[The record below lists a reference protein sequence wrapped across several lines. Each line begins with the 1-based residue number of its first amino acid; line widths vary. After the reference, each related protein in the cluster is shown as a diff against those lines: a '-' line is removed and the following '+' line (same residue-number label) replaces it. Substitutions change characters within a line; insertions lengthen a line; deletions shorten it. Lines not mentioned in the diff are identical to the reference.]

1 MEEQIC
7 RIKNLGLHY
16 QKGGRAILKGLS
28 LSFHK
33 GEILG
38 IRGENGAGKSTLL
51 KALAGIL
58 PYSEGEIVLAP
69 ETKRQL
75 SYLPQ
80 DLSLYESLTVME
92 NLYFYGKIQGL
103 PKKVIFTRANWLLRE
118 LGLEE
123 KAGERLSALSGGMK
137 RRVHLASALMKR
149 PAILLLDEPTVGC
162 DNESYE
168 RILSLLR
175 KMKAQGTAMLLISH
189 GRGELE
195 EMADRIV
202 YLEDGKIRE

>member
-7 RIKNLGLHY
+7 EIRNLGLHY
-16 QKGGRAILKGLS
+16 QRGGRAVLKGLS

-137 RRVHLASALMKR
+137 RRGHLASALMKR

>member
-7 RIKNLGLHY
+7 EIRNLGLHY
-16 QKGGRAILKGLS
+16 QRGGRAVLKGLS

-51 KALAGIL
+51 KALAGLL
-58 PYSEGEIVLAP
+58 PYGEGEIRFVP
-69 ETKRQL
+69 KVQKEL

>member
-7 RIKNLGLHY
+7 EIRNLGLHY
-16 QKGGRAILKGLS
+16 QRGGRAVLKGLS

-58 PYSEGEIVLAP
+58 PYSEGEIVLVP
-69 ETKRQL
+69 ETKGQL

>member
-7 RIKNLGLHY
+7 EIRNLGLHY
-16 QKGGRAILKGLS
+16 QRGGRAVLKGLS

-51 KALAGIL
+51 KALAGLL
-58 PYSEGEIVLAP
+58 PYEEGEIVLAP

-80 DLSLYESLTVME
+80 DLSLYDSLTALE

-103 PKKVIFTRANWLLRE
+103 PKKVIFTRASWLLRE

>member
-7 RIKNLGLHY
+7 EIRNLGLHY
-16 QKGGRAILKGLS
+16 QRGGRAVLKGLS

-51 KALAGIL
+51 KALAGLL
-58 PYSEGEIVLAP
+58 PYAEGEIVFAP
-69 ETKRQL
+69 KVQKEL

-80 DLSLYESLTVME
+80 DLSLYESLTAME

-103 PKKVIFTRANWLLRE
+103 PKKVIFTRATWLLRE

-123 KAGERLSALSGGMK
+123 KAGERLSTLSGGMK

>member
-7 RIKNLGLHY
+7 EIRNLGLHY
-16 QKGGRAILKGLS
+16 QRGGRAVLKGLS

-51 KALAGIL
+51 KALAGLL
-58 PYSEGEIVLAP
+58 PYAEGEIRFAP
-69 ETKRQL
+69 KVQKEI

-80 DLSLYESLTVME
+80 DLSLYESLTAME

-103 PKKVIFTRANWLLRE
+103 PKKVIFTRASWLLRE

>member
-7 RIKNLGLHY
+7 EIRNLGLHY
-16 QKGGRAILKGLS
+16 QRGGRAVLKGLS

-51 KALAGIL
+51 KALAGLL
-58 PYSEGEIVLAP
+58 PYAEGEIRFAP
-69 ETKRQL
+69 KVQKEL

-80 DLSLYESLTVME
+80 DLSLYESLTAME

-103 PKKVIFTRANWLLRE
+103 PKKVIFTRATWLLRE

-123 KAGERLSALSGGMK
+123 KAGERLSTLSGGMK

>member
-7 RIKNLGLHY
+7 EIRNLGLHY
-16 QKGGRAILKGLS
+16 QRGGRAVLKGLS

-51 KALAGIL
+51 KALAGLL
-58 PYSEGEIVLAP
+58 PYGEGEIRFAP
-69 ETKRQL
+69 QVQKEL

>member
-7 RIKNLGLHY
+7 EIRNLGLHY
-16 QKGGRAILKGLS
+16 QRGGRAVLKGLS

-51 KALAGIL
+51 KALAGLL
-58 PYSEGEIVLAP
+58 PYAEGEIVFAP
-69 ETKRQL
+69 KVQKEL

-80 DLSLYESLTVME
+80 DLSLYESLTAME

-103 PKKVIFTRANWLLRE
+103 PKKVIFTRASWLLRE

-149 PAILLLDEPTVGC
+149 PGILLLDEPTVGC

>member
-7 RIKNLGLHY
+7 EIRNLGLHY
-16 QKGGRAILKGLS
+16 QRGGRAVLKGLS

-51 KALAGIL
+51 KALAGLL
-58 PYSEGEIVLAP
+58 PYAEGEIVFAP
-69 ETKRQL
+69 KVQKEL

-80 DLSLYESLTVME
+80 DLSLYESLTAME

-103 PKKVIFTRANWLLRE
+103 PKKVTFTRASWLLRE

>member
-7 RIKNLGLHY
+7 EIRNLGLHY
-16 QKGGRAILKGLS
+16 QRGGRAVLKGLS

-51 KALAGIL
+51 KALAGLL
-58 PYSEGEIVLAP
+58 PYAEGEIVFAP
-69 ETKRQL
+69 KVQKEL

-80 DLSLYESLTVME
+80 DLSLYESLTAME

-137 RRVHLASALMKR
+137 RRVHLASALLKR

>member
-7 RIKNLGLHY
+7 EIRNLGLHY
-16 QKGGRAILKGLS
+16 QRGGRAVLKGLS

-51 KALAGIL
+51 KALAGLL
-58 PYSEGEIVLAP
+58 PYAEGEIRFAP
-69 ETKRQL
+69 KVQKEL

-103 PKKVIFTRANWLLRE
+103 PKKVIFTRATWLLRE